1 MKMMSSSHMTISGEK
16 EVDWFLS
23 KSSGSQT
30 GTLSLCLSSRCLFGL
45 FKCSVFISQV
55 LQIENEQIEKD
66 VAAF

>member
-1 MKMMSSSHMTISGEK
+1 MKMMSSSHDHTRRE
-16 EVDWFLS
+16 EVDRFLR

-30 GTLSLCLSSRCLFGL
+30 GTLSLCLSSLVPVWVIQVQC
-45 FKCSVFISQV
+45 FISQV